1 MQFTI
6 HNSIIGAIL
15 EVWPRWCPLHFP
27 LHPPIMSSFPRLK
40 WPPGRTALSTIIVHI
55 VFLHRCSVIL
65 TAITIQQNPD
75 SVARGDPIIFI
86 GSVFSSRSGFY
97 CQRMLFTTR
106 RKENL
111 IYPEAPEFVLVKRN
125 LPVLISFCH
134 GFLVKGKLF
143 F

>member
-6 HNSIIGAIL
+6 TSSVQFWEFGHAAAHCS
-15 EVWPRWCPLHFP
+15 H
-27 LHPPIMSSFPRLK
+27 HPPIMSSVPRVK
-40 WPPGRTALSTIIVHI
+40 WPPGRTALSIIFHI

-65 TAITIQQNPD
+65 TAIAIQQNPD

-106 RKENL
+106 RKENP